1 LSCEYGVYYGGR
13 AGSTSGLAAL
23 AAKGL
28 WLKWQENHQW
38 TEIQGGQMKLESME
52 VSTVTSEI
60 STPRIVLEAEWLV
73 ARKDL
78 LTCEKELTR
87 LCDEVSR
94 HRRELPWVKIEKE
107 YVFEGVTG
115 KETLSDLV
123 PKELD

>member
-1 LSCEYGVYYGGR
+1 LV
-13 AGSTSGLAAL
+13 
-23 AAKGL
+23 
-28 WLKWQENHQW
+28 KWQENHQW
-38 TEIQGGQMKLESME
+38 TEIQGGQMKLESMK

-60 STPRIVLEAEWLV
+60 STSRIVSEAERLV

-87 LCDEVSR
+87 LCDELSR

-123 PKELD
+123 PKGTN